1 MMFLGIDIGTAA
13 LKAVL
18 YDQKFEPIASGLKE
32 YELLKPS
39 PEIAEVTSELYW
51 DSLKDVIHPK

>member
-1 MMFLGIDIGTAA
+1 MFLGIDIGTTA

-18 YDQKFEPIASGLKE
+18 YNKKFESIASGLKE

-39 PEIAEVTSELYW
+39 PEIAETGPEIYW
-51 DSLKDVIHPK
+51 ISLKDVIHPK